1 MSLLE
6 RLSLLWP
13 HVDIMQDDKLYLR
26 RWYLG
31 PKLFGRRVYLHK
43 ICMSDTDRDP
53 HSHPWD
59 WTSIILRGS
68 YRETRYVPTR
78 YGDNPTLLAIEYADE
93 TYFPLNVLQR
103 NAGTIHKLELTN
115 PVYTLVL
122 RGKTERPWYFWTANG
137 PVESSV
143 YLKDK
148 Q

>member
-1 MSLLE
+1 MSLFE

-59 WTSIILRGS
+59 WTSVILRGS
-68 YRETRYVPTR
+68 YNEIRY
-78 YGDNPTLLAIEYADE
+78 AIMPSGIAEPIWDD
-93 TYFPLNVLQR
+93 TYFPLDVLKR
-103 NAGTIHKLELTN
+103 PATTIHKLELTN

-122 RGKTERPWYFWTANG
+122 RGKTEWPWYFWTANG
-137 PVESSV
+137 SVESSV